1 MAVVTVF
8 ASSNVV
14 VGFVWNL
21 DTGIFENFED
31 MSIQVIE
38 DAVQLVVWQDLC
50 ILHVLLVLGEL
61 LEDAN
66 SWRGL

>member
-1 MAVVTVF
+1 VAVVTVF